1 MMGFLYRGLLLER
14 AVGDVYGQLTDG
26 DTAAHAAEGGI
37 AFMAPAAET
46 EGGCDS
52 LFSHLLGYKNRG

>member
-52 LFSHLLGYKNRG
+52 LFSHR